1 MSKYEFVH
9 KNMKEGNRYIW
20 KPVYIKNFQRY
31 PDTEHPWYGHEVEVT
46 FVSVVYDVHQ
56 IKIVNA
62 PETNNSAAYYYWVNG
77 YELEDIKR

>member
-9 KNMKEGNRYIW
+9 ENMKEGDRYIW
-20 KPVYIKNFQRY
+20 RPVYIKNFQRY

-46 FVSVVYDVHQ
+46 YVSAVYDVHQ
-56 IKIVNA
+56 IKIV
-62 PETNNSAAYYYWVNG
+62 NNSAAYYYWVNG